1 MHLTAPRAM
10 PAAPLGSLHSQF
22 LPSPESS
29 KTQGQSLSFSG
40 NLKFNRPMRRFLVA
54 LFITIIAI
62 PQSTAAPRIASIID
76 GDTIKLADG
85 SSVRL
90 LQIDTPELDGNEC
103 YAKEAQKALATLLN
117 RKGTLRFTSDPNL
130 DKTDAYGRALRYIF
144 KGKTN
149 INLEMVRIG
158 AAAPYFYRNE
168 LGRYSEK
175 LLAAAEAAKA
185 SGLGLWSAC
194 PGTKLI
200 PNRALTTTTSLPSV
214 NWSCDPNYEGCI
226 PLFPPDLNCTDIKRL
241 GLAPV
246 KVIGVDVHRLDA
258 DGDGTGCTS

>member
-1 MHLTAPRAM
+1 
-10 PAAPLGSLHSQF
+10 
-22 LPSPESS
+22 
-29 KTQGQSLSFSG
+29 
-40 NLKFNRPMRRFLVA
+40 MRRLLVA
-54 LFITIIAI
+54 LIITIIAI
-62 PQSTAAPRIASIID
+62 PQSAAAPRIASIID
-76 GDTIKLADG
+76 GDTIKLGNG

-90 LQIDTPELDGNEC
+90 LQIDTPELAGNEC
-103 YAKEAQKALATLLN
+103 YAKEAQKALAKLLN

-175 LLAAAEAAKA
+175 LLAAAQSAKA
-185 SGLGLWSAC
+185 AGAGLWGAC
-194 PGTKLI
+194 PGTKLL
-200 PNRALTTTTSLPSV
+200 PNRALTTTASV
-214 NWSCDPNYEGCI
+214 PETNWACDPNYEGCI

-241 GLAPV
+241 GLAPA
-246 KVIGVDVHRLDA
+246 KVIGSDVHRLDA
-258 DGDGTGCTS
+258 DGDGIGCTS